1 LSAKSPFKNAQGIP
15 MCPKCKVILPDGPQ
29 FCPDCGTPLWGK
41 KLKLRTLGGCLMML
55 LGPVSIFFV
64 NRYQRNQHSL
74 PEAGELTAA
83 ATEVTVQPHTTWYSL
98 MQPVKAGELVF
109 DVECR
114 DVPVGINI
122 SPVGEDGF
130 TPALDEKMRDG
141 QKEIDAG
148 QKARISLPIQAQKKY
163 AVFVINETDKPAK
176 ASIRT
181 TLRWGK

>member
-1 LSAKSPFKNAQGIP
+1 
-15 MCPKCKVILPDGPQ
+15 
-29 FCPDCGTPLWGK
+29 
-41 KLKLRTLGGCLMML
+41 
-55 LGPVSIFFV
+55 
-64 NRYQRNQHSL
+64 
-74 PEAGELTAA
+74 
-83 ATEVTVQPHTTWYSL
+83 
-98 MQPVKAGELVF
+98 
-109 DVECR
+109 
-114 DVPVGINI
+114 VPVGINI

-130 TPALDEKMRDG
+130 TPALDEKMRDS